1 VQAAFMARLR
11 EQHPSKY
18 HYSEKMRNAKV
29 KGMIAAYSLFIVQGS
44 YAERLLEASRAVHM

>member
-1 VQAAFMARLR
+1 MARLR

-29 KGMIAAYSLFIVQGS
+29 KGMIAAYSLFIAQGS